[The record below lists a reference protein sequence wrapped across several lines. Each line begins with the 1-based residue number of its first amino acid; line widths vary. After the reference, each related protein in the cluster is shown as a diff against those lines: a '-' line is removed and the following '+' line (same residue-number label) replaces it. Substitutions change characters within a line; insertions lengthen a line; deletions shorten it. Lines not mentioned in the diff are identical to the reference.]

1 MAWFALCFAV
11 VTEILWA
18 LSLKWASVL
27 GNWQAAAV
35 PIVLSFVNMGLLA
48 LAMRG
53 LPAGMTYA
61 LWTGAGTVGVVLG
74 GALFF
79 GDKVSTPQ
87 LFFIALII
95 IGSVGTKFF
104 SSQA

>member
-1 MAWFALCFAV
+1 
-11 VTEILWA
+11 
-18 LSLKWASVL
+18 
-27 GNWQAAAV
+27 
-35 PIVLSFVNMGLLA
+35 
-48 LAMRG
+48 
-53 LPAGMTYA
+53 MTYA

-79 GDKVSTPQ
+79 GDKVSLPQ

>member
-1 MAWFALCFAV
+1 MAWFALSLAV

-18 LSLKWASVL
+18 LSLKWASSL

-35 PIVLSFVNMGLLA
+35 PIALA

-79 GDKVSTPQ
+79 GDKVSLPQ

>member
-1 MAWFALCFAV
+1 MVCIEFGSGYRDFVGAQPQVGFFVGQLA
-11 VTEILWA
+11 
-18 LSLKWASVL
+18 
-27 GNWQAAAV
+27 GAAV
-35 PIVLSFVNMGLLA
+35 PIAMSFVNMGLLA

-79 GDKVSTPQ
+79 GDKVSLPQ